1 MNSRAGERGP
11 REAIL
16 ERLAAAARPTT
27 LPPPRIWPQAF
38 ADLATRFEQALTA
51 AKGEVR
57 WVADLAGAW
66 ETVDGILDEVGAKA
80 VVANSEPPIAGMDLP
95 ARWPER
101 RCHIAGACGGDLR
114 AACAA
119 ADVGLSGAAAALAE
133 TGTVVVASGP
143 ARSRLVT
150 LLPPVHVA
158 LVPLSGLTADLFTW
172 TAARNASLTADTAMP
187 ANVVL
192 VSGPSKSADI
202 EFTLTLGVH
211 GPGRLIAILYDAD

>member
-1 MNSRAGERGP
+1 MNPRAGDRGS
-11 REAIL
+11 RDAIL
-16 ERLAAAARPTT
+16 QRLAAAARPAA
-27 LPPPRIWPQAF
+27 LPPPRTWPRAF

-51 AKGEVR
+51 ARGEVR
-57 WVADLAGAW
+57 RVADLAGAW
-66 ETVDGILDEVGAKA
+66 ETVDGILDEVGAEA
-80 VVANSEPPIAGMDLP
+80 VVANAEPPLAGMDLQ

-101 RCHIAGACGGDLR
+101 RCHIAGASGDDLR

-119 ADVGLSGAAAALAE
+119 ADVGLSGAVAALAD
-133 TGTVVVASGP
+133 TGTVVLASGP

-158 LVPLSGLTADLFTW
+158 LVPLSALTADLFTW
-172 TAARNASLTADTAMP
+172 TAARNPSLTADAAMP

-211 GPGRLIAILYDAD
+211 GPGRLVAILYDAN